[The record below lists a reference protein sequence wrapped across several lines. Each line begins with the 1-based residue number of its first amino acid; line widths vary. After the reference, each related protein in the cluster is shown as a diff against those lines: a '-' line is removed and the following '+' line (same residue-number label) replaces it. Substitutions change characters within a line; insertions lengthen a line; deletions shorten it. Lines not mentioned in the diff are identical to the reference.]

1 MFYVVR
7 KGEGLDMYH
16 ASFASLTAAVSYA
29 NNLTASFGHFY
40 NIIRTETAWTT
51 PPATTVADLRKQGV
65 L

>member
-7 KGEGLDMYH
+7 RGEGLDMYH
-16 ASFASLTAAVSYA
+16 ASFADLAAAINYA
-29 NNLTASFGHFY
+29 DNLTASLGHAY
-40 NIIRTETAWTT
+40 KIMKVEDVWMT

>member
-16 ASFASLTAAVSYA
+16 ASFANLVAAVNFA
-29 NNLTASFGHFY
+29 DNLTASLGHAY
-40 NIIRTETAWTT
+40 KIMKVEEVWMT
-51 PPATTVADLRKQGV
+51 PPATTKAVLKREGV